1 MKTLTTLIAVVAT
14 SFALNANAE
23 YTDTETL
30 SLGEI
35 FPIQTTSVQSS
46 EVTSVSSPNEMV
58 WDSNSEGYISNSTVE
73 NSVAGAL
80 LELENNPPAAGRS
93 NSNEVFIYNE
103 LAGEYHLQ

>member
-23 YTDTETL
+23 YTDTEVL
-30 SLGEI
+30 NIGEI

-46 EVTSVSSPNEMV
+46 EVASVSIPNEMV
-58 WDSNSEGYISNSTVE
+58 WDSNSEGYISNSIVE

-80 LELENNPPAAGRS
+80 LELENNPPAAGGS
-93 NSNEVFIYNE
+93 SNEVFIYNE

>member
-23 YTDTETL
+23 YTDTEVL
-30 SLGEI
+30 NIGEI
-35 FPIQTTSVQSS
+35 FPIQTTNVQSS
-46 EVTSVSSPNEMV
+46 EVAGVSSPNEMV
-58 WDSNSEGYISNSTVE
+58 WDSNSEGYISNSIVE

-80 LELENNPPAAGRS
+80 LELENNPPAAGGS
-93 NSNEVFIYNE
+93 SNEVFIYNE

>member
-23 YTDTETL
+23 YTDTEVL
-30 SLGEI
+30 NIGEI

-46 EVTSVSSPNEMV
+46 EVASVSSPNEMV
-58 WDSNSEGYISNSTVE
+58 WDSNSEGYISNSIVE

-80 LELENNPPAAGRS
+80 LELENNPPAAGGS
-93 NSNEVFIYNE
+93 SNEVFIYNE